1 MMSTVMITAKIVL
14 KKPNVSGAKGIQ
26 RMLSNTSFFSW
37 DDPLHWKDQLNK
49 DELQVFKTAN
59 EFCRAKLLPRI
70 IEANR
75 YENFDRRIVNEL
87 GEMGFLGA
95 TLDGY
100 GCAGVNY
107 VTYGIIANAIE
118 RIDSG
123 YRSVMSVQSSLV
135 MGPIHEYGTDA
146 QKQKYL
152 PRLATGELLGE

>member
-1 MMSTVMITAKIVL
+1 
-14 KKPNVSGAKGIQ
+14 
-26 RMLSNTSFFSW
+26 
-37 DDPLHWKDQLNK
+37 
-49 DELQVFKTAN
+49 
-59 EFCRAKLLPRI
+59 
-70 IEANR
+70 
-75 YENFDRRIVNEL
+75 
-87 GEMGFLGA
+87 MGFLGA